1 MGTSKLFKGPTAFH
15 LDKLQPSFSDGLLRI
30 ELSSYY
36 DSIEQW
42 KNEAVKMEQM
52 S

>member
-15 LDKLQPSFSDGLLRI
+15 LKKLQPSFNDGLLRI

-36 DSIEQW
+36 NSIKQW
-42 KNEAVKMEQM
+42 KQEALQL
-52 S
+52 